1 MGNLAS
7 LTAAA
12 MLAIGFAGEVL
23 AQNGGGVCPGDY
35 VIVECQLDPEGD
47 FTVFSFSDHEGDVF
61 PSDITGR
68 DCTAALDILY
78 NASETG
84 FILLDAT
91 SGSTDRTVYTWISE
105 NCGF

>member
-1 MGNLAS
+1 MGKIAS

-12 MLAIGFAGEVL
+12 VLAIGFAGEVL
-23 AQNGGGVCPGDY
+23 AGGGAVCEGDY
-35 VIVECQLDPEGD
+35 VIVECQLDPAGD

-61 PSDITGR
+61 QSDITGD
-68 DCTAALDILY
+68 DCTEALDRLH
-78 NASETG
+78 NASKTR

-105 NCGF
+105 NCGL